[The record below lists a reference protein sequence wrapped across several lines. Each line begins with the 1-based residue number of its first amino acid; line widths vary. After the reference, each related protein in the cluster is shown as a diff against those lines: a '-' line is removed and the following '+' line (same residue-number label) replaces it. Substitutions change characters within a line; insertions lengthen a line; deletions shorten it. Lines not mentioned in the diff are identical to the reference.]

1 MVSSETKP
9 REAVDDFASGLVKVL
24 VTGGAGF
31 IGSNVADAL
40 VAEGHEVL
48 VVDDLSSG
56 KRHQVPGEARF
67 YEVDVQDAGGIR
79 EIFDREK
86 PELLVHHAAQM
97 DVRRSVADPP
107 FDARVNVL
115 GLLHLLEAGRDNG
128 LRRVLFASSGG
139 AGYGEQDEFPAP
151 EGHRIAPVSPYGV
164 SKMASELYLSCYRAM
179 YGLEYVAM
187 RYANVYGPRQ
197 DPHGEA
203 GVVAI
208 FTQKVLA
215 GEAATINGDG
225 RQTRDYVFVED
236 VVRANVAL
244 ASSSWCGSLNLGTGV
259 ETDVN
264 HLYEGICAACGVD
277 LPARHGP
284 AKPGEQSR
292 SAISPRLAGEVIGWR
307 PMTPLAEGLRRTAAF
322 FRDRG

>member
-1 MVSSETKP
+1 MKI
-9 REAVDDFASGLVKVL
+9 L

-31 IGSNVADAL
+31 IGSNVSDAFVAGGHDL
-40 VAEGHEVL
+40 V
-48 VVDDLSSG
+48 VVDDLSGG
-56 KRHQVPGEARF
+56 KRHQVPEAATF
-67 YEVDVQDAGGIR
+67 YQTDVQDAAALR
-79 EIFDREK
+79 DIFAKEK

-107 FDARVNVL
+107 FDAQVNVV
-115 GLLHLLEAGRDNG
+115 GLLNLLEAGRDNG

-151 EGHRIAPVSPYGV
+151 ETHKIAPVSPYGV

-179 YGLEYVAM
+179 YGLEYAAM

-208 FTQKVLA
+208 FTQRVLA
-215 GEAATINGDG
+215 GETSTINGDG
-225 RQTRDYVFVED
+225 KQTRDYVFVGD
-236 VVRANVAL
+236 IVRANVML
-244 ASSSWCGSLNLGTGV
+244 ATSEWSGSVNLGTGI

-264 HLYEGICAACGVD
+264 QLYDGICKACDKD
-277 LPARHGP
+277 LPADHGP

-292 SAISPRLAGEVIGWR
+292 SAISPKLAGEVIGWK
-307 PMTPLAEGLRRTAAF
+307 PETSLADGLKATAEF
-322 FRDRG
+322 FRNRG

>member
-1 MVSSETKP
+1 MKI
-9 REAVDDFASGLVKVL
+9 L

-31 IGSNVADAL
+31 IGSNVSDAL
-40 VAEGHEVL
+40 IADGHDVV
-48 VVDDLSSG
+48 VVDDLSGG
-56 KRHQVPGEARF
+56 KRHQVPEAAAF
-67 YEVDVQDAGGIR
+67 YQTDVQDAEGVR
-79 EIFDREK
+79 EIFSKEK
-86 PELLVHHAAQM
+86 PEVLVHHAAQM

-107 FDARVNVL
+107 FDARVNVV
-115 GLLHLLEAGRDNG
+115 GLLNLLEAGRENG

-151 EGHRIAPVSPYGV
+151 ETHTIAPVSPYGV

-179 YGLEYVAM
+179 YGLEYAAM

-208 FTQKVLA
+208 FTQRVLG
-215 GEAATINGDG
+215 GETSTINGDG
-225 RQTRDYVFVED
+225 KQTRDYVFVGD
-236 VVRANVAL
+236 IVRANVSL
-244 ASSSWCGSLNLGTGV
+244 VGSPWSGSLNLGTGI

-264 HLYEGICAACGVD
+264 QLYAAICKACERDV
-277 LPARHGP
+277 PAEHGP

-292 SAISPRLAGEVIGWR
+292 SAISPKLAGEVIGWR
-307 PMTPLAEGLRRTAAF
+307 PETSLLDGLRETAEF
-322 FRDRG
+322 FRDRA

>member
-1 MVSSETKP
+1 M
-9 REAVDDFASGLVKVL
+9 KVL

-31 IGSNVADAL
+31 IGSSVSDAFVAD
-40 VAEGHEVL
+40 GQD
-48 VVDDLSSG
+48 VVVIDDLSGG
-56 KRHQVPGEARF
+56 KRHQVPEAARF
-67 YEVDVQDAGGIR
+67 YQADVQDAPAIGA
-79 EIFDREK
+79 IFDEEK

-107 FDARVNVL
+107 FDAQVNIV
-115 GLLHLLEAGRDNG
+115 GLLNLLEAGRRNG
-128 LRRVLFASSGG
+128 LRRILFASSGG

-151 EGHRIAPVSPYGV
+151 ETHKIAPVSPYGV

-179 YGLEYVAM
+179 YGLEYAAM

-215 GEAATINGDG
+215 GETSTINGDG
-225 RQTRDYVFVED
+225 RQTRDYVYVGD
-236 VVRANVAL
+236 IVRANLAL
-244 ASSSWCGSLNLGTGV
+244 AGHDWSGSLNLGTGV

-264 HLYEGICAACGVD
+264 ELYAGICRACGAD
-277 LPARHGP
+277 LPAEHGP

-292 SAISPRLAGEVIGWR
+292 SAISPRLAAEVVGWK
-307 PMTPLAEGLRRTAAF
+307 PETSLDDGLRKTAEF
-322 FRDRG
+322 FRSRG

>member
-1 MVSSETKP
+1 MKI
-9 REAVDDFASGLVKVL
+9 L

-31 IGSNVADAL
+31 IGSNVSDAL
-40 VAEGHEVL
+40 VAEGHDVV
-48 VVDDLSSG
+48 VVDDLSGG
-56 KRHQVPGEARF
+56 KRHQVPEAARF
-67 YEVDVQDAGGIR
+67 HQADVQDADALR
-79 EIFDREK
+79 EIFASEK
-86 PELLVHHAAQM
+86 PEVLVHHAAQM

-107 FDARVNVL
+107 FDARVNVV
-115 GLLHLLEAGRDNG
+115 GLLNLLEAGRENG

-151 EGHRIAPVSPYGV
+151 ETHAIAPVSPYGV

-179 YGLEYVAM
+179 YGLEYAAM

-208 FTQKVLA
+208 FTQRVLA
-215 GEAATINGDG
+215 GETSTINGDG
-225 RQTRDYVFVED
+225 RQTRDYVFVGD
-236 VVRANVAL
+236 IVRANVKL
-244 ASSSWCGSLNLGTGV
+244 VASDWSGSLNLGTGI

-264 HLYEGICAACGVD
+264 QLYAGICEACGKDV
-277 LPARHGP
+277 PADHGP

-292 SAISPRLAGEVIGWR
+292 SAISPALAGEVIGWR
-307 PMTPLAEGLRRTAAF
+307 PETSLAEGLRQTAEF
-322 FRDRG
+322 FRHRG